1 MNENK
6 VEVVRRITE
15 TYFCE
20 KVCEMSLHAVHRQ
33 ILTSIRNRVCEME
46 WSWFYEPTKGRFT
59 NNN

>member
-20 KVCEMSLHAVHRQ
+20 KVCEMSLRPVHQQ
-33 ILTSIRNRVCEME
+33 ILTSIQNRVCEME
-46 WSWFYEPTKGRFT
+46 WSPVHRAQRHFT
-59 NNN
+59 NN